1 MSRDSSLT
9 SETFHYSKGPNQQFC
24 QPTHVFN
31 PAKYNEDELL
41 YDMDRE
47 VIPIAIH
54 CVTNEGPEEMRQS
67 HTTIATVEK
76 IADGTYLLK
85 ALKQKL
91 FVDGLCYLLQE
102 IYGIENKHNEKVSEC

>member
-1 MSRDSSLT
+1 
-9 SETFHYSKGPNQQFC
+9 
-24 QPTHVFN
+24 
-31 PAKYNEDELL
+31 
-41 YDMDRE
+41 MDRE

-102 IYGIENKHNEKVSEC
+102 IYGIENKHNEKVTKLYCCMILIKCSITKYFEMWNNIIMYVW